1 MFSFLLESE
10 HFLSYLANRYGPRC
24 RCGRTCGSEEENKLN
39 NIRTKIRSKRSIDP
53 FERGGGSGGELGFK
67 SDCRARM
74 LEVQRT
80 VETGSVTYRDA
91 THLKRTME
99 TDH

>member
-1 MFSFLLESE
+1 MICNEKAVFSFLLESE

-39 NIRTKIRSKRSIDP
+39 NIRTKIRLKPSIYS
-53 FERGGGSGGELGFK
+53 FEGGGSGGEVGVK

-74 LEVQRT
+74 LEV
-80 VETGSVTYRDA
+80 
-91 THLKRTME
+91 
-99 TDH
+99 